1 MFWTK
6 KETISDDDRDTLLET
21 VPCLYCGG
29 WHSAE
34 CMRVREVHLDASGK
48 VLSAKFWEDW
58 DKSTTIFRHEL
69 EADVRVS
76 LWRRWVP
83 GVRSRIAK
91 VANKV
96 QDVLWTS
103 SYISWASRAVV
114 FVATLTVS
122 VLLVLAMVALLV
134 HATGW
139 LSFK

>member
-58 DKSTTIFRHEL
+58 DKSTTIFRHDL
-69 EADVRVS
+69 EAEERVS
-76 LWRRWVP
+76 VWGQLREAMK
-83 GVRSRIAK
+83 AK
-91 VANKV
+91 LKKVTGRV